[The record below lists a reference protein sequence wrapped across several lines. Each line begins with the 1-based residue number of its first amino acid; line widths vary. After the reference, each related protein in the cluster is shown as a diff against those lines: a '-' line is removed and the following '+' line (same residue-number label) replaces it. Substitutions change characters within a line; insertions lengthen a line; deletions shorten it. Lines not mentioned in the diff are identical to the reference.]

1 MSEPAIQP
9 QGHLGI
15 RPDKETFLAEENPF
29 EAMMERFDHAAQL
42 LNLDPG
48 LYKVLRNPEKQ
59 IIVSVPVLRNSGEL
73 EVYTGYRVLYNTSR
87 GPAKGGIRF
96 DLNVTLE
103 EVKALAAWMTWKC
116 AVVNIPFG
124 GAKGAVVCDPAT
136 MSMAEL
142 ERVTRRY
149 TSGIIDT
156 LGPDSDVPAP
166 DVNTNERIMA
176 WIMDT
181 YSMHKRH
188 TVTAVVTGKPI
199 EMGGSLGRREATGRG
214 CMFVTREALA
224 KMGMA
229 LKGARI
235 AVQGFGNVG
244 SVAADLMAK
253 EGAVIVAVSD
263 KSTALYNPQG
273 LDVQELLKW
282 VKERRQLAGDT
293 KAETISHEQ
302 V

>member
-59 IIVSVPVLRNSGEL
+59 IIVSVPIVRDNGDV

-116 AVVNIPFG
+116 ALVNIPFG
-124 GAKGAVVCDPAT
+124 GSKGGVVCDPTA
-136 MSMAEL
+136 MSMGEL
-142 ERVTRRY
+142 ERLTRRY
-149 TSGIIDT
+149 TSGIIET

-166 DVNTNERIMA
+166 DVNTNERVMA

-188 TVTAVVTGKPI
+188 TVTAVVTGKPV

-214 CMFVTREALA
+214 CMIGTREAVARL
-224 KMGMA
+224 GMS

-235 AVQGFGNVG
+235 AVQGFGKV
-244 SVAADLMAK
+244 
-253 EGAVIVAVSD
+253 GAVSAEPVGRGGATGGGACD
-263 KSTALYNPQG
+263 K
-273 LDVQELLKW
+273 
-282 VKERRQLAGDT
+282 AGG
-293 KAETISHEQ
+293 
-302 V
+302 